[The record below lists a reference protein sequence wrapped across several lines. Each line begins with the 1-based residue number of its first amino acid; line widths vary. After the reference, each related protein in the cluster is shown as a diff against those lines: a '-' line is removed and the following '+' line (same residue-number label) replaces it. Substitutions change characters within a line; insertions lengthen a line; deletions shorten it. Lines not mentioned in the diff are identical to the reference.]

1 MGKIP
6 LVIQDGHRGP
16 SCENASIF
24 TGRLTGIIKVHADMR
39 HASWSYVPN
48 EEKQELVDRVR
59 ADFVLDWTRDNHR
72 EMVER
77 HLGDK
82 YNAYHYALHKVY
94 LKYASHEEALR
105 GGTDMVEKAVWEKLC
120 ERWASLTFKRETAPN
135 MVEFYKETHWSTRKG
150 KFINAASEHNYNLM
164 VERLG
169 EKESEEDVE
178 EAADTIFKEVL
189 GKKSGYA
196 VGMGHMVI
204 PDPSPSTK
212 KSRAFIRLSE
222 ENDRNKSDAEMYK
235 SKLDKMMGDIEALK
249 KNFSKHEKFL
259 LNYRMTEI
267 EGGTESHRETHQ
279 DA

>member
-120 ERWASLTFKRETAPN
+120 ERWASLTFK
-135 MVEFYKETHWSTRKG
+135 
-150 KFINAASEHNYNLM
+150 NLM

-189 GKKSGYA
+189 GQKSGYA

-249 KNFSKHEKFL
+249 KNFSEHEKFL